1 MQKAFVAGQPAEVA
15 APSSALFGH
24 EKVRNLAEQRV
35 RRLDHRVAQPL
46 VKRHGVL
53 PGVKQ
58 NFPQTNGAGLGF
70 QVFHQ
75 SPPRPLPLGGLRH
88 CHHAYL
94 PLAGG
99 GSVEPPHGQGR
110 PAGIG
115 EQRVRHAGGGIV
127 GEVFGAGGLLPGLA
141 QHGVAQGVV
150 GRPGGGGARRADEG
164 ASGWGGG
171 PSILHLAKMH
181 PYLCGPAAGW
191 RPALPFAVFSFTFCL
206 PLVMASFDIVS
217 KVDPQT
223 LENAVNTAK
232 KELLTR
238 YDLRD
243 TKGGIELNKKDN
255 VVVLSAENDM
265 RIGALEDILLSRVVK
280 QGIDGTSLDF
290 TADIA
295 PAGNLVKKT
304 IKVRAGVDK
313 EFGRKIIKA
322 IKDAKVKVEA
332 QMQDDQV
339 RVTAKKIDDLQAAI
353 AVLRKTDIGL
363 PLQFVNMKS

>member
-1 MQKAFVAGQPAEVA
+1 M
-15 APSSALFGH
+15 
-24 EKVRNLAEQRV
+24 RNLAEKRV
-35 RRLDHRVAQPL
+35 RRPLHRVAQTL
-46 VKRHGVL
+46 VKWHGQL
-53 PGVKQ
+53 PGVEDDFG
-58 NFPQTNGAGLGF
+58 NSRRLGLGF
-70 QVFHQ
+70 EVGHEGAA
-75 SPPRPLPLGGLRH
+75 RALALGGS
-88 CHHAYL
+88 CHGHGPHL
-94 PLAGG
+94 PLARGAG
-99 GSVEPPHGQGR
+99 VQPPHGQGG
-110 PAGIG
+110 AVGIG
-115 EQRVRHAGGGIV
+115 EQGVDDVGIV
-127 GEVFGAGGLLPGLA
+127 VVGQPFGAGGLLPGLA
-141 QHGVAQGVV
+141 QHGVAQRVIGGP
-150 GRPGGGGARRADEG
+150 GRRRARRANG
-164 ASGWGGG
+164 QASGQAIVRAGNRASTGAGGRASSRAG
-171 PSILHLAKMH
+171 GQSRLHLAKMH
-181 PYLCGPAAGW
+181 RYLCGPPAGG
-191 RPALPFAVFSFTFCL
+191 RPAPRPAAFYFTFCL
-206 PLVMASFDIVS
+206 SLVMASFDIVS

-265 RIGALEDILLSRVVK
+265 RIGALEDILLGRVVK

-339 RVTAKKIDDLQAAI
+339 RVTAKKIDDLQE
-353 AVLRKTDIGL
+353 IGRAH
-363 PLQFVNMKS
+363 V